1 MFLYVGDIPL
11 ALQNLFVRSA
21 NNSLLRRTHKS
32 SKSAFEK
39 PEPEYMFLIKNDLS
53 KLSLWVEWL
62 INVRRD
68 FSTKTNCDKELKRLI
83 YFLDKGW

>member
-1 MFLYVGDIPL
+1 MLPCLTKIMFLYVGDIPL

-53 KLSLWVEWL
+53 KLSL
-62 INVRRD
+62 
-68 FSTKTNCDKELKRLI
+68 
-83 YFLDKGW
+83 